1 VGFRDVAVRWTHRD
15 TPASAL
21 HRAGSMANRRRK
33 VARAVRVPALGAR
46 SRRRTRRRVA
56 SRGRADFARARLEL
70 GQVRRDARRA
80 TTNLYRA
87 GEQVVEAGGA
97 GMAAA
102 RNVGQAATE
111 AGRSAIGLGSSM
123 LALPKAVRETARR
136 GCRAIERRAARAI
149 VSALDTGTRVLK
161 TATRYVDDL
170 SPRRRRVRRL
180 RSVRRRRSR

>member
-1 VGFRDVAVRWTHRD
+1 
-15 TPASAL
+15 
-21 HRAGSMANRRRK
+21 
-33 VARAVRVPALGAR
+33 
-46 SRRRTRRRVA
+46 
-56 SRGRADFARARLEL
+56 
-70 GQVRRDARRA
+70 
-80 TTNLYRA
+80 
-87 GEQVVEAGGA
+87 
-97 GMAAA
+97 MAAA

-123 LALPKAVRETARR
+123 LGLPKAVRETARR
-136 GCRAIERRAARAI
+136 GRRAIERRTARAI